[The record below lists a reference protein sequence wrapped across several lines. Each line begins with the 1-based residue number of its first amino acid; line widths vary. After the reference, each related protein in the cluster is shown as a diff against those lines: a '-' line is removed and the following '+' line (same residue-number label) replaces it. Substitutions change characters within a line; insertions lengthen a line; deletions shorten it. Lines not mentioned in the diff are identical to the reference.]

1 MSKNILIVDDEC
13 LVTKSLQRML
23 KLQGYNT
30 VIAGGGGEAVE
41 LYKKSEFDMVVCDV
55 QMPGMDGIET
65 IAKIRSLRDKL
76 KRKKIPEIFIT
87 GVADEEKYRRALA
100 LKVAGYLLKPFD
112 RSQFIEVIKK
122 NLETY
127 EK

>member
-1 MSKNILIVDDEC
+1 MSKNILIVDDEG

-87 GVADEEKYRRALA
+87 GVADEEKYRCALA